1 MEKSLGEDRVNSKG
15 LGGRRI
21 WDANSSLYDTF
32 ELHSFRRQLDAA
44 IISSARSQSMPHLS
58 SDHRRLLQQQQAK
71 STKTTTAVSKK
82 SKIFRSLNKFLRS
95 FLRHKANSVKVN
107 KFDAAAECADH
118 FGHELSTIHEYPE
131 WGFNKGFPFEESDDD
146 SNFKIAKKVSDD
158 SIIFNKSKF
167 DEDFIIVKKLPS
179 DRLTSTSAIGISLM

>member
-1 MEKSLGEDRVNSKG
+1 MEKFNNKG
-15 LGGRRI
+15 LRGRRI

-32 ELHSFRRQLDAA
+32 ELNSFRRQLDAA

-58 SDHRRLLQQQQAK
+58 AVHRRPLPQQQEAK
-71 STKTTTAVSKK
+71 STTTTTAVSKK

-95 FLRHKANSVKVN
+95 FLRHKANSNKVN
-107 KFDAAAECADH
+107 KFDAAAECADQ
-118 FGHELSTIHEYPE
+118 FGEQLSTIHEYPE
-131 WGFNKGFPFEESDDD
+131 WGYDKGFPFEEFDDD

-179 DRLTSTSAIGISLM
+179 DRLTSTNSIGISLM